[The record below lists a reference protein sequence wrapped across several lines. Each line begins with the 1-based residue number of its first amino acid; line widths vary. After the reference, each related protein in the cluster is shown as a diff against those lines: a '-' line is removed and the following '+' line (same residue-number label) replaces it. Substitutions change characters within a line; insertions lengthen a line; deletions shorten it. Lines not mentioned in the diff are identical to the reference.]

1 VTVLKRL
8 SLFFNTLRYLK
19 PVQIRYRLY
28 YLLRERVRQLT
39 GHRYCLS
46 TPTRGRRLSFAK
58 APSASASWQGQ
69 NRFVFLNIAHDFGD
83 RIDWDYE
90 EYDRLWTYNLNY
102 FEFLMQP
109 EIGRDEGLRLIRAY
123 IEGFSKNRVG
133 LEPYPLS
140 VRLINWIRFLSLYG
154 IEDSEI
160 DAALYSHYAVLL
172 DNLEYHLL
180 GNHLLEN
187 SFSLLFGG
195 AYFDDDTLYQ
205 TAQSVLSEQLD
216 EQVLSDGAH
225 FELSPMYHQIVLG
238 RLLDSINLL
247 QHNFHCKN
255 ELLPFMQRKSE
266 RMLGW
271 LDCISFSNGDIPL
284 FNDSA
289 PGVAHTTAQLRSYA
303 HTLGIEPEEVLLGES
318 GYRKYTGNRYE
329 LVIDAG
335 PIGPDYQPGHGHC
348 DMLSFVLY
356 VDGRPCIVDTGS
368 STYED
373 GERRHTERA
382 TFSHNTV
389 AVAGREQSEIWGA
402 FRVARR
408 ARIKKLEEGSSFL
421 EAMIEGFP
429 PLHIRHTRRF
439 EFHDD
444 SIVIKDSL
452 SNSAEAYSRFHFAD
466 EKAREMVELVSTGEQ
481 IERSY
486 WRATGFHSLIP
497 APCVEC
503 RFTRYMRNELRITI

>member
-1 VTVLKRL
+1 
-8 SLFFNTLRYLK
+8 
-19 PVQIRYRLY
+19 
-28 YLLRERVRQLT
+28 
-39 GHRYCLS
+39 
-46 TPTRGRRLSFAK
+46 
-58 APSASASWQGQ
+58 
-69 NRFVFLNIAHDFGD
+69 
-83 RIDWDYE
+83 
-90 EYDRLWTYNLNY
+90 
-102 FEFLMQP
+102 
-109 EIGRDEGLRLIRAY
+109 
-123 IEGFSKNRVG
+123 
-133 LEPYPLS
+133 
-140 VRLINWIRFLSLYG
+140 
-154 IEDSEI
+154 
-160 DAALYSHYAVLL
+160 
-172 DNLEYHLL
+172 
-180 GNHLLEN
+180 
-187 SFSLLFGG
+187 
-195 AYFDDDTLYQ
+195 
-205 TAQSVLSEQLD
+205 
-216 EQVLSDGAH
+216 
-225 FELSPMYHQIVLG
+225 
-238 RLLDSINLL
+238 
-247 QHNFHCKN
+247 
-255 ELLPFMQRKSE
+255 
-266 RMLGW
+266 MLGW
-271 LDCISFSNGDIPL
+271 LKCITFSNGDIPL
-284 FNDSA
+284 FSDSA
-289 PGVAHTTAQLRSYA
+289 PGVAPSTEQLLDYA
-303 HTLGIEPEEVLLGES
+303 HTLKVKPDDMRLGES

-373 GERRHTERA
+373 CERRHTERT